1 MHNIIQQQTRVDFWS
16 CPAYCYNT
24 GWIWCQNAVHWNVE
38 PAVQSS
44 VFNRHVIHTTEIVSD
59 NVQGQTQHT
68 KLITYTIVEGQN
80 IQNIFTA

>member
-1 MHNIIQQQTRVDFWS
+1 MIFG
-16 CPAYCYNT
+16 PARHTVITPAGFGAKMQCIT
-24 GWIWCQNAVHWNVE
+24 MHWNVE